1 MGDINQ
7 LLEATNITR
16 GFIAIIADIVY
27 IYIPLLTVVNYNNY
41 IWFMASSKPKYQRAS
56 RHAPGGT

>member
-27 IYIPLLTVVNYNNY
+27 IYISPY
-41 IWFMASSKPKYQRAS
+41 
-56 RHAPGGT
+56 